1 MLGILTSIATLATTW
16 FEGRNEKAKGK
27 IALDKAELDNK
38 IRLMLS
44 TQEYNKEWEI
54 AQIRDKDKSL
64 RWFSFILMS
73 APFIVAL
80 FDPQAVNNYF
90 TVALAGVPDWW
101 IKAYM
106 GIVGAIWGLSSL
118 KNITP
123 AIINSFKKNKQIE
136 KSSKHE
142 SN

>member
-1 MLGILTSIATLATTW
+1 MLGIFTAISSLASTW
-16 FEGRNEKAKGK
+16 LQGRNEKAKGK
-27 IALDKAELDNK
+27 LALDKAEIDNK

-44 TQEYNKEWEI
+44 TQSYNKEWEI

-80 FDPQAVNNYF
+80 FDPNAVNHYF
-90 TVALAGVPDWW
+90 SVALASVPDWW

-123 AIINSFKKNKQIE
+123 AIINSFKKNKQEE
-136 KSSKHE
+136 KK
-142 SN
+142 

>member
-1 MLGILTSIATLATTW
+1 MLGIFTAISSLASTW
-16 FEGRNEKAKGK
+16 LQGRNAKAKGK
-27 IALDKAELDNK
+27 MALDKAEVDNK

-44 TQEYNKEWEI
+44 TQDYNREWEI

-73 APFIVAL
+73 APFIIAL
-80 FDPQAVNNYF
+80 FDPQAVNYYF
-90 TVALAGVPDWW
+90 TVALAGVPAWW

-123 AIINSFKKNKQIE
+123 AIINSFKKNKQVGKNE
-136 KSSKHE
+136 
-142 SN
+142 